1 MDPTNSRWQVFWALH
16 HAIAANGHSPTVREL
31 AEVVG
36 LATGTVHHHLKALKL
51 DRWIDWPAGKAR
63 WITILRVPTAE
74 PTRLPTRLAGPAVMP
89 GMEG

>member
-1 MDPTNSRWQVFWALH
+1 MWEDASSEAASARRNSQDYRSVRLRAGCLVSRDVEVMDPTNSRWQVFWALH

-51 DRWIDWPAGKAR
+51 DRWID
-63 WITILRVPTAE
+63 
-74 PTRLPTRLAGPAVMP
+74 
-89 GMEG
+89 

>member
-51 DRWIDWPAGKAR
+51 DRGLAG
-63 WITILRVPTAE
+63 LRA
-74 PTRLPTRLAGPAVMP
+74 RLARSPSFAFPPPSPLAYRQGSRVRR
-89 GMEG
+89 

>member
-51 DRWIDWPAGKAR
+51 DRLID
-63 WITILRVPTAE
+63 
-74 PTRLPTRLAGPAVMP
+74 
-89 GMEG
+89 